1 MKICSR
7 QTQSIRAGFT
17 LVMTLSVLAAVT
29 ILVVGLFSIVSRERQ
44 TSSAFDAV
52 EQAELALQAGFEQAG
67 GLLKQALQDETALV
81 VAVPTAPWIGAN
93 DSLSGQGRVVQ
104 DEFGKAEA
112 SSLFAVGARVDP
124 GAPNGLVWTYT
135 PLVSGVAGS
144 EPTAVVPAHPE
155 LAALRTMNR
164 PMMPGAFVN
173 GQPSFNH
180 LPAQGEYSEEEL
192 REMKWVAQQA
202 GLADTPWQR
211 TPQKFWV
218 ELALPALGSDVA
230 DAEGDAVARF
240 MFHVEDLQGL
250 LPLGTA
256 GNFNPTTGLHERT
269 AFALPAVINPS
280 MPIREQEF
288 MKWTALQVPGMN
300 LRFPAQPLLMEASL
314 HTYFQPG
321 ADPRAGNPQL
331 DDVLTRMHQVVVRGR
346 HLQLSQSNWKEL
358 LMMPDALAGW
368 QGLQAEVLN
377 DRDPLTGSL
386 TNPVIRRLEEQT
398 AGQVAPYDELALIPR
413 DPAFSN
419 LVAGTQPARKL
430 NLNRLLYEIEN
441 EEDEAVRQQ
450 RARAAVDQIADHIQ
464 NHLPDFAGTTN
475 STQPNRAGRKGGY
488 PLPLGGNNQQ
498 KARAYLQCLAAGI
511 IDYADTDNVPTM
523 DGDPLLRPEDDN
535 GSKNRP
541 ADWDQHYPRYR
552 GMDAYPV
559 VSKQWQRY
567 RLEESQIEGGASFAY
582 FSVTHYLELWNMTN
596 QVISGE
602 VTAAYEVNARI
613 PAGFRNYDLMACLRG
628 GVDGA
633 TVEGN
638 GRPVLNE
645 IPSLLTPG
653 ERLPGYWHQ
662 PIRMDDPGARDA
674 DQRTNPFMKRG
685 DAQPVFK
692 PMQPNEVR
700 VVAFAPVVY
709 RLNIGS
715 SSGTSAALTFTGYDA
730 GNDLRS
736 RYRLA
741 FRPTGAS
748 GFVVVDQPLAPVDRL
763 DRAVS
768 SSTRQRFNLTLPG
781 HSYANTKAVQR
792 LYFNN
797 LGDPRAAFF
806 INTLQ
811 DYPNYED
818 GSSPWARTVR
828 TAQQTRFFGQNRV
841 HLWPD
846 GGHISRGPKNA
857 ALTLNINPD
866 DSNLVPAWHA
876 SKSANVVER
885 QKYVQQVSNAGRYF
899 SVTELGHVFDP
910 IMWDPNG
917 GSESMPS
924 SDPLA
929 NLYREFANIRTGAN
943 ATPSDK
949 FCGGNTLRIGRP
961 EHERFRPDFLI
972 PPATGRPFQRS
983 LCATSLLDLF
993 HCGQPRVGFH
1003 TNPLNDLEVQQ
1014 LTGDLVRIH
1023 GHVNLNTAS
1032 RDTLRALVAGRL
1044 QADPRLRR
1052 RLTSE
1057 AQAEQNPTALENEL
1071 HPPSSSAVG
1080 AQADL
1085 LAELIIRHRPYVT
1098 PAELP
1103 EKVVM
1108 PTSIELAGRPLPRE
1122 MVLTAQP
1129 GIVVEEGQPVFGA
1142 TRREG
1147 DRLIEPEWNDAV
1159 AEEAFARV
1167 FNHATVRSRNFK
1179 VVVTGQTVRRTR
1191 SGETK
1196 VLATRSRVYHVFIRP
1211 IRDPNGNLIRQQT
1224 EILYARTL

>member
-1 MKICSR
+1 
-7 QTQSIRAGFT
+7 
-17 LVMTLSVLAAVT
+17 VMTLSILAAVT

-67 GLLKQALQDETALV
+67 GLLKQALQDETSLF
-81 VAVPTAPWIGAN
+81 VAVPTAPWINQQDLGSN
-93 DSLSGQGRVVQ
+93 ERRVMQ
-104 DEFGKAEA
+104 SEEGKQEA
-112 SSLFAVGARVDP
+112 TGLFAMRAELDP
-124 GAPNGLVWTYT
+124 SGLNGLVWSYT
-135 PLVSGVAGS
+135 PLVSGVRGS
-144 EPTAVVPAHPE
+144 EAVNAVPPSAE
-155 LAALRTMNR
+155 LVALKTFNR
-164 PMMPGAFVN
+164 PMMPGGYVN
-173 GQPSFNH
+173 GQPTFFQA
-180 LPAQGEYSEEEL
+180 PVREGYSNAEMREL
-192 REMKWVAQQA
+192 KWVAQQA
-202 GLADTPWQR
+202 SMADAPWQR

-218 ELALPALGSDVA
+218 ELALPEAGSDVA
-230 DAEGDAVARF
+230 DQDGEGVARF
-240 MFHVEDLQGL
+240 MFHVEDLQGQ
-250 LPLGTA
+250 LPLATA
-256 GNFNPTTGLHERT
+256 GNFNTITGLHERT
-269 AFALPAVINPS
+269 PFALPAVIGNTGTP
-280 MPIREQEF
+280 RERDLQR
-288 MKWTALQVPGMN
+288 WTAAQVPGLN
-300 LRFPAQPLLMEASL
+300 LRFPDQPLLMEASL
-314 HTYFQPG
+314 HTFFQPM
-321 ADPRAGNPQL
+321 ADPRPGNPVL
-331 DDVLTRMHQVVVRGR
+331 DDVLTRMHQVMLRGR
-346 HLQLSQSNWKEL
+346 HLQLSPTSWKEVL
-358 LMMPDALAGW
+358 NMPDPLTGW
-368 QGLQAEVLN
+368 QGLQEGTLR

-386 TNPVIRRLEEQT
+386 SNPVVRRLEEQ
-398 AGQVAPYDELALIPR
+398 AVGALAAYDELALIPR

-419 LVAGTQPARKL
+419 VLAANVPARKL
-430 NLNRLLYEIEN
+430 NLNRLLYDIET
-441 EEDEAVRQQ
+441 EENEAVRQQ
-450 RARAAVDQIADHIQ
+450 KARAAVDQIADHIQ

-511 IDYADTDNVPTM
+511 IDYADTDAVPTM
-523 DGDPLLRPEDDN
+523 NGDPLLNPADDN

-567 RLEESQIEGGASFAY
+567 RLEQNETVDGASFVF

-638 GRPVLNE
+638 GRPVFNE
-645 IPSLLTPG
+645 IPSLLKQG
-653 ERLPGYWHQ
+653 QRLPGWWHQ
-662 PIRMDDPGARDA
+662 PIRMDDPSARDA
-674 DQRTNPFMKRG
+674 DQRANPFIKRG

-700 VVAFAPVVY
+700 VIAFAPVVY

-715 SSGTSAALTFTGYDA
+715 AGGATGSVTFTGYDS

-741 FRPTGAS
+741 FRPTGAG

-763 DRAVS
+763 DRGVS
-768 SSTRQRFNLTLPG
+768 SSTRQRFNLSLPG

-797 LGDPRAAFF
+797 LGDPRSAFF
-806 INTLQ
+806 INTIQ

-828 TAQQTRFFGQNRV
+828 FAQRTRFFGQNRV
-841 HLWPD
+841 QLWPD
-846 GGHISRGPKNA
+846 GGHISRGPRRDTI
-857 ALTLNINPD
+857 TLDTNPD
-866 DSNLVPAWHA
+866 DGGLVPAWHA
-876 SKSANVVER
+876 AKAANVAER
-885 QKYVQQVSNAGRYF
+885 QKFVQSLSNAGRLF

-910 IMWDPNG
+910 IMWDSDGGGEPSPATEPPNFYRAF
-917 GSESMPS
+917 
-924 SDPLA
+924 A
-929 NLYREFANIRTGAN
+929 NLRTGAN

-961 EHERFRPDFLI
+961 EHERFRPDYAV
-972 PPATGRPFQRS
+972 PTAAGRPFLRS
-983 LCATSLLDLF
+983 LCATALLDLF

-1003 TNPLNDLEVQQ
+1003 TEPLNGVEVMQ

-1044 QADPRLRR
+1044 EADPRLRR
-1052 RLTSE
+1052 KLTSE
-1057 AQAEQNPTALENEL
+1057 GQAEQNPTPQQNEL
-1071 HPPSSSAVG
+1071 HPPSTSEVG

-1085 LAELIIRHRPYVT
+1085 LAELIIRNRPYVT

-1108 PTSIELAGRPLPRE
+1108 PTGVELEGRPLPRG
-1122 MVLTAQP
+1122 MTLTAQE
-1129 GIVVEEGQPVFGA
+1129 GVVLEEGQPVFGA
-1142 TRREG
+1142 SRRET
-1147 DRLIEPEWNDAV
+1147 DRVVEPEWNDAA

-1167 FNHATVRSRNFK
+1167 FNNATVRSRNFK
-1179 VVVTGQTVRRTR
+1179 VVVTGQSLRRTR